1 MYLWHCR
8 HHVLFHDV
16 YFILFIFVWTYFD
29 GVFVCRV
36 HIDTRGEQVELVL
49 QVALPSDVGIY
60 KCRVDLLSETESE
73 KKHIEEVTTT
83 LFIMGE

>member
-1 MYLWHCR
+1 M
-8 HHVLFHDV
+8 
-16 YFILFIFVWTYFD
+16 
-29 GVFVCRV
+29 
-36 HIDTRGEQVELVL
+36 L

-83 LFIMGE
+83 LFIVGE